1 MARGVIQANIQS
13 ANGYISVA
21 AGASVSITVASS
33 GAAASLYDAR
43 SGGSAVSNP
52 VTADSKGFFRV
63 YVDPGRYNIS
73 ATLAGST
80 QTFNDVVVLDDAPAA
95 SGIEYDNT
103 ESGLTAENVQAAI
116 DELAG
121 TPASSSS
128 AITEVTVTP
137 PTDANYTLAEA
148 EYTADKINLDLSNW
162 TTDKSL
168 IVPDEDRRWTF
179 YNASTTRAPTV
190 KTSAGTGK
198 TVPVSSS
205 RLLECDGTNVGNP
218 ITAVSELKQLEVAT
232 GSSGNVSRQ
241 VATLPGNG
249 TSNGYWFKV
258 ATVQMNTTTYR
269 DVTVSLRVLSKAN
282 LSGHFDVM
290 INLRQDTSTFSRAR
304 SAIRVQSMVATATA
318 YAPMFRAVAPADA
331 LGQAVDVWVQAS
343 ASYQEF
349 VVFEIGKSYIDTER
363 VTYYSSG
370 SWQVTEPTGVFVVKS
385 YSGSF
390 GGRQLA
396 NVVDTSD
403 LLVDI
408 ILHPGET
415 AIVSWTSQTSRALRI
430 NTTNGGIY
438 MISGDTDMA
447 GPDTAISLTPNNTS
461 YSSQFNEFFERVIAG
476 ATPSS
481 VTASASSIQLAYG
494 QRNVNAPM
502 FFSGEVHIGSTGGVA
517 NALKRYTG
525 VCKALVA
532 GVNEA
537 RYYTTEWNNNSTI
550 WSSLGT
556 LNFGNPCSG
565 VATIKRIS

>member
-1 MARGVIQANIQS
+1 
-13 ANGYISVA
+13 
-21 AGASVSITVASS
+21 
-33 GAAASLYDAR
+33 
-43 SGGSAVSNP
+43 
-52 VTADSKGFFRV
+52 
-63 YVDPGRYNIS
+63 
-73 ATLAGST
+73 
-80 QTFNDVVVLDDAPAA
+80 
-95 SGIEYDNT
+95 
-103 ESGLTAENVQAAI
+103 
-116 DELAG
+116 
-121 TPASSSS
+121 
-128 AITEVTVTP
+128 
-137 PTDANYTLAEA
+137 
-148 EYTADKINLDLSNW
+148 
-162 TTDKSL
+162 
-168 IVPDEDRRWTF
+168 
-179 YNASTTRAPTV
+179 
-190 KTSAGTGK
+190 
-198 TVPVSSS
+198 
-205 RLLECDGTNVGNP
+205 
-218 ITAVSELKQLEVAT
+218 
-232 GSSGNVSRQ
+232 
-241 VATLPGNG
+241 
-249 TSNGYWFKV
+249 
-258 ATVQMNTTTYR
+258 
-269 DVTVSLRVLSKAN
+269 
-282 LSGHFDVM
+282 
-290 INLRQDTSTFSRAR
+290 
-304 SAIRVQSMVATATA
+304 MVATATA
-318 YAPMFRAVAPADA
+318 YAPMFRAVAPANA

-415 AIVSWTSQTSRALRI
+415 AIVSWTSQTSRALWI

-447 GPDTAISLTPNNTS
+447 GPDTAISLSPNNTS

-476 ATPSS
+476 ATPLS
-481 VTASASSIQLAYG
+481 VTASGSVIQLAYG

-502 FFSGEVHIGSTGGVA
+502 FFSGEVHIGSTGGA

-556 LNFGNPCSG
+556 LNFGNSCSG